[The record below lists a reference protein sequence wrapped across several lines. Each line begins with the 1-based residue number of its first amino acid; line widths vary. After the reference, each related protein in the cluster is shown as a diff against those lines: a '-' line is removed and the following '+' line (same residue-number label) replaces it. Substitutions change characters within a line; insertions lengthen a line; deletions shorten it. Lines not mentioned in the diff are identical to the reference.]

1 MQKKA
6 QKAPAKREQHG
17 TVSVKEMDV
26 AESVD
31 NAMPLETFSSAIDE
45 GSTSFTDDQDQTD
58 VSDVDNIT
66 LLQQKI
72 TLLELKLADCEEK
85 LLEVKNENEILLS
98 RQFSLDKIKDDNSAI
113 LFYTG
118 FPSYKALMSFYK
130 YIEPKLEK
138 MQYWKGERLIKDSQ
152 PYQEDENRKKPG
164 PSRKLSF
171 LDEFLLVLMRLKAAL
186 FVQDLADRFGISISL
201 VSRICITWINLLY
214 FELKDIFPFPTQ
226 ELVCKNMPEEFAEF
240 ASTRI
245 ILDCTE
251 LFIQRPSA
259 MLAQSETWSDYKHHN
274 TWKLLV
280 GVTPNGQVSFLSD
293 LWGGR
298 VSDKQITRES
308 GVLALLDSGDNVMV
322 DRGFDIRDIL
332 PAGVTLNM
340 PPFLAG
346 RDQLTAAETEETMT
360 IASVRI
366 HVERAIG
373 RIKTY
378 HILDGCLP
386 NTLSSYAT
394 QIATVCGLFTNF
406 LPPLLPPAKPKP

>member
-1 MQKKA
+1 MA
-6 QKAPAKREQHG
+6 Q
-17 TVSVKEMDV
+17 
-26 AESVD
+26 SVD

-98 RQFSLDKIKDDNSAI
+98 RQFSLHKIKDDNSVI

-118 FPSYKALMSFYK
+118 FPSYKTLMSFYK

-138 MQYWKGERLIKDSQ
+138 MQYWKGERLIKGSQ

-171 LDEFLLVLMRLKAAL
+171 LDEFLLVLMRLKAGL

-226 ELVCKNMPEEFAEF
+226 ELVRKNMPEEFAEF

-308 GVLALLDSGDNVMV
+308 GVLALLDSSDNVMV